1 MTLALYPGSFDPF
14 TLGHLDILERAQR
27 LFEQVEVAVGINAGK
42 KTLFSVDERCE
53 MIRRSAARLDGVTV
67 SSFDGLI
74 AEYARERGA
83 VALIRGLRNLSDF
96 DYEMSM
102 ASANRQLNSGLETV
116 MLPPSPAFAHIS
128 ATIVRDVQRWGG
140 DVRSFVPPP
149 VAAALEALR
158 K

>member
-1 MTLALYPGSFDPF
+1 MALVLYPGTFDPF
-14 TLGHLDILERAQR
+14 TLGHLDVLERAR
-27 LFEQVEVAVGINAGK
+27 GLFGEVEVTVGVNAGK
-42 KTLFSVDERCE
+42 QTLFSIEERCE
-53 MIRRSAARLDGVTV
+53 MIRASASHLDGVTV
-67 SSFDGLI
+67 ASFEGLI

-83 VALIRGLRNLSDF
+83 VALIRGLRHLSDF

-102 ASANRQLNSGLETV
+102 ASANKQLNAGLETV

-128 ATIVRDVQRWGG
+128 ATIVRDVHRWGG

-149 VAAALEALR
+149 VAAALDARR